1 MQLRNG
7 PRLCARRL
15 STWCSQYAQIS
26 SSRQKFDVHGA
37 IGPAATQFIAKIAS
51 QADGDAQFEIEQGL
65 TNQIAIAIQRGNATM
80 ILEALKHSQRA
91 SARPHRA

>member
-1 MQLRNG
+1 LEVPN
-7 PRLCARRL
+7 ARRARDNTIKL
-15 STWCSQYAQIS
+15 ELPTA
-26 SSRQKFDVHGA
+26 RVADV
-37 IGPAATQFIAKIAS
+37 TNKKLFIAKIAS
-51 QADGDAQFEIEQGL
+51 QADSDAQFEIEQGL